1 MTLRFYDFHPSL
13 GDMRAEILQGLKQ
26 SQKAISPKFLYDKTG
41 AELFNAV
48 CELPE
53 YYLTRAEMAILQR
66 RGEEIALLIGDGAL
80 VEFGSG
86 SCQKVQILL
95 DARRR
100 LHNGPLPAY
109 VSLDISKEHLL
120 ESCQALA
127 ALYPELETD
136 AVCADY
142 TQPLI
147 WPEELAQR
155 RKVGFFPGSSI
166 GNLEPEA
173 ALTFLE
179 DSRRLLGPEGGLL
192 IGVDLQ
198 KSAAI
203 LEPAYDDAQG
213 ISAAFALNLL
223 RRLNR
228 ELGADFDPGQF
239 TYRAFYNPLGR
250 IEMYLVSLKEQTVQ
264 VAGERI
270 VFHAGETLLTE
281 YSYKYTVAG
290 FQALAQKAGYQ
301 PKQAW
306 LDEDELFSVHYL
318 QGEGPNPEPA

>member
-13 GDMRAEILQGLKQ
+13 GDMRTEILQGLRQ
-26 SQKAISPKFLYDKTG
+26 PQKAIAPKFLYDKTG

-53 YYLTRAEMAILQR
+53 YYLTRAEMAILQS
-66 RGEEIALLIGDGAL
+66 RGEEIARLIGDGAL

-95 DARRR
+95 DAQRR
-100 LHNGPLPAY
+100 LNNGALSAY

-120 ESCQALA
+120 ESCQKLA

-136 AVCADY
+136 AICADY
-142 TQPLI
+142 TQPLV
-147 WPEELAQR
+147 WPEELARR

-166 GNLEPEA
+166 GNLEPQE
-173 ALTFLE
+173 ALTFLA

-203 LEPAYDDAQG
+203 LEPAYADAQG

-228 ELGADFDPGQF
+228 ELGADFDLERF

-250 IEMYLVSLKEQTVQ
+250 IEMSLVSLREQTVR
-264 VAGERI
+264 VAGEVV
-270 VFHAGETLLTE
+270 VFRAGESLLTE
-281 YSYKYTVAG
+281 YSYKYSVDG
-290 FQALAQKAGYQ
+290 FQALARKAGYQ
-301 PKQAW
+301 PKQVW
-306 LDEDELFSVHYL
+306 LDEDRLFSVHYL
-318 QGEGPNPEPA
+318 QV